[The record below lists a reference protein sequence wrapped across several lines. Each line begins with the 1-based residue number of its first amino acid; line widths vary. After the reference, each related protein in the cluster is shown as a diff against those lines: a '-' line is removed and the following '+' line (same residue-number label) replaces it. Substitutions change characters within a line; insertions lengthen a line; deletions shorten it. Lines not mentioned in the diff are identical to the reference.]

1 MHVQQM
7 KVLRDSKT
15 KAVLCGDFQ
24 LYLPRADMSFSGQQ
38 WKNFMELLKGA
49 YMRTPPHARACVA

>member
-1 MHVQQM
+1 M

-49 YMRTPPHARACVA
+49 YRRTRRVCVCVA